1 MSNGVR
7 SFPDSL
13 VAEYTASGAWGTE
26 TVSELVRQLCRSGRG
41 DRPAYIAG
49 QQQLTWHEYDQTAGA
64 AAAALAGVGLPAH
77 GLVGVFLPDLPITHV
92 LYLALEKAGLTAV
105 GIGPRSGMHEMLHL
119 LRTSGAT
126 ALITLATFRDDDQRE
141 LFRALA
147 AELPGL
153 RHHIVLTSL
162 EPLVMEMDGTPLT
175 LSDSAQWAGE
185 GLGPNDLFMIN
196 ATSGTTGLPKCVQH
210 TQNRWLYFA
219 RHAVRAGELTD
230 ADVVMGVLP
239 APFGFGLWSA
249 HFLPPVLGIPVVLMD
264 QWDAHEA
271 LAQMRRHRVTVF
283 IGVTTQLMMLLDLLE
298 AGEPPPP
305 ELRVI
310 FTGGEAVPYE
320 RTTRFEKLT
329 GARVLQFYGSNESGA
344 LSCTTMRDD
353 ESHRLRTAG
362 RIIDDMQVQ
371 LIDPDTGAV
380 LDEPGQVGQPTCY
393 GPLMSPGYF
402 NDAKANATLFDGRG
416 HMRMGDLATISADGY
431 LTVVGRVAD
440 IIIRGGMNVSASE
453 VEAGVLSHPAVDLVA
468 VVGAPHETFGEQ
480 ICAFVQLRSGE
491 HLELDELRAHLDRRG
506 MAKYSWPEQL
516 RILDAMPRNAG
527 EKIAKDVLRRLAA
540 EQGVRD

>member
-1 MSNGVR
+1 MSTGAK

-13 VAEYTASGAWGTE
+13 VAQYTATGAWGTD
-26 TVSELVRQLCRSGRG
+26 TVSRLVRGLCSNGRG
-41 DRPAYIAG
+41 SRPAYIAG
-49 QQQLTWHEYDQTAGA
+49 DQLLTWDDYERVAGSAAAGLAGA
-64 AAAALAGVGLPAH
+64 GLPAG

-92 LYLALEKAGLTAV
+92 IYLALEKAGLTVV
-105 GIGPRSGMHEMLHL
+105 GIGPRSGRHEILHL

-126 ALITLATFRDDDQRE
+126 ALITLPSFRDNDQRE
-141 LFRALA
+141 LFRSLA
-147 AELPGL
+147 AELPEL
-153 RHHIVLTSL
+153 RHHIVLTRL
-162 EPLVMEMDGTPLT
+162 EPLAMELDGTRLDLPAAMPLP
-175 LSDSAQWAGE
+175 GE
-185 GLGPNDLFMIN
+185 GLGPNDLFMVN

-210 TQNRWLYFA
+210 TQNRWLNFA
-219 RHAVRAGELTD
+219 RHAVRAGELTED
-230 ADVVMGVLP
+230 DVVMGVLP

-249 HFLPPVLGIPVVLMD
+249 HFLPPVLGVPVVLMD
-264 QWDAHEA
+264 RWDTHDA
-271 LAQMRRHRVTVF
+271 LTQMRRHGVTVF

-298 AGEPPPP
+298 AGELPPP
-305 ELRVI
+305 ELRVV

-320 RTTRFEKLT
+320 RTARFEKLT

-344 LSCTTMRDD
+344 LSCTTMADD

-362 RIIDDMQVQ
+362 HVIEDMQVE
-371 LIDPDTGAV
+371 LIDPVTGAV
-380 LDEPGQVGQPTCY
+380 LLEPGQVGQPTCH

-402 NDAKANATLFDGRG
+402 NDDAANATLFDGRG

-440 IIIRGGMNVSASE
+440 IIIRGGMNISASE

-468 VVGAPHETFGEQ
+468 VVGVPHDTFGEQ
-480 ICAFVQLRSGE
+480 VCAFVQLRSGYTLG
-491 HLELDELRAHLDRRG
+491 LEELRVHLDRRG

-527 EKIAKDVLRRLAA
+527 EKIAKDVLRRMPP
-540 EQGVRD
+540 D